1 MQTETNIT
9 TFPTQQV
16 STDVKKSKE
25 YGLQYAKAIYARIAD
40 NYFSNYDNK
49 RRLRLNRKYAEGLQ
63 SVQKY
68 KSLMDMDG
76 DTSYAN
82 IDWTPPPIIPKF
94 VDILV
99 DKFLQQDYDLI
110 CNPLDPISKNKTTE
124 LIDALRTAQLVK
136 PVLDQL
142 EKLGVSNPLSGARV
156 PQSDDE
162 ANLWMQMTG
171 KIAEAIAVESGIKVI
186 LTANEW
192 KTICRQVIRDL
203 VVCKVAGVRPYFDE
217 NNVIKLRAIDPAR
230 LVTSWT
236 DKPDFSNIQYFG
248 EIVQMS
254 ISQLRDSS
262 NGQLSEECLFEIA
275 KLNSNKQGNP
285 AWRWGNSYYPQNNM
299 LYRPYDNYLIEVL
312 DFSFTTIDTKKYSKK
327 LNNRGGYYIKERA
340 LDYVAPEGP
349 NSKTTVYEKTI
360 QNNYTGMFVIGTD
373 YIYNYGLEKNMIRD
387 RKDNKLSTNVYMKA
401 IIFAPDIYDMENK
414 SLVERMIP
422 FADQIAICH
431 FKIQQLI
438 GKSVPPGVKI
448 DQRALESLAVGMGEA
463 NMKPKDMVEM
473 YTQTGNFIFRS
484 KDADGEIINSSAIE
498 PLMNGVS
505 PEIGRLVEIINYNVN
520 MIRSVTGLNEA
531 ADSST
536 PDKDAL
542 IGIQKMALAASNA
555 AVRHIKDAYEFIA
568 MRTGK
573 MVSLMIQDL
582 FEEGYGKDIFESALG
597 KEAVAYLEASQH
609 FTMMENGIEIQYKP
623 TLEEKQELS
632 LWIQRELDT
641 GAIRLEDAIMVKE
654 FDNLKLAVQYLI
666 YRKKKYQEEKM
677 QESMQLQQQNAQVQ
691 QESAIATKQAEAE
704 IEQMKIAVGKQL
716 LEAEYTLKANLSAQ
730 EHQQKMQQIEL
741 QGKMKMNDTAVGNM
755 TKPQKNESEFGNK

>member
-1 MQTETNIT
+1 MQAETNIT

-16 STDVKKSKE
+16 STDIKKSNE

-110 CNPLDPISKNKTTE
+110 CNPLDPISKNKATE
-124 LIDALRTAQLVK
+124 LIKAMRTAQLVK
-136 PVLDQL
+136 PVLDEL
-142 EKLGVSNPLSGARV
+142 EKVGIDNPLSGAAV
-156 PQSDDE
+156 PETDDE
-162 ANLWMQMTG
+162 ANLWLQMTG
-171 KIAEAIAVESGIKVI
+171 KIAEAIAIEAGVKVVM
-186 LTANEW
+186 TANEW
-192 KTICRQVIRDL
+192 KTVCRQVIRDL
-203 VVCKVAGVRPYFDE
+203 VVCKIAGVRPYYDE
-217 NNVIKLRAIDPAR
+217 NNAIKLRAIDPVR

-236 DKPDFSNIQYFG
+236 DKADFSNIQYFG
-248 EIVQMS
+248 EIIQLN
-254 ISQLRDSS
+254 ISQLRDASKG
-262 NGQLSEECLFEIA
+262 NLSEDQLFEIA

-285 AWRWGNSYYPQNNM
+285 SWRWGNSYYPQNNM

-327 LNNRGGYYIKERA
+327 HNNKGGYYIKERA
-340 LDYVAPEGP
+340 LDYQVPEGP
-349 NSKTTVYEKTI
+349 NSKTTLYEKTI
-360 QNNYTGMFVIGTD
+360 QNNYGGMFVIGTD
-373 YIYNYGLEKNMIRD
+373 YIFNYGLEKNMVRD
-387 RKDNKLSTNVYMKA
+387 RKNNKLASNVYMKA
-401 IIFAPDIYDMENK
+401 VIFAPDIYDMENK

-438 GKSVPPGVKI
+438 GKAIPPGVKI

-473 YTQTGNFIFRS
+473 YTQTGNFIYRS
-484 KDADGEIINSSAIE
+484 KDSEGEIINSSAIE
-498 PLMNGVS
+498 PLVNGIS
-505 PEIGRLVEIINYNVN
+505 PEIGRLVEIIDYNVN

-568 MRTGK
+568 VRTGK

-582 FEEGYGKDIFESALG
+582 FREGHGKEIFESALG
-597 KEAVAYLEASQH
+597 KEAVAYLNACKD
-609 FTMMENGIEIQYKP
+609 FTMMDSGIEIQYKP

-632 LWIQRELDT
+632 VWIQRELDT
-641 GAIRLEDAIMVKE
+641 QAIRLEDAIMVKE

-691 QESAIATKQAEAE
+691 QQSAIATKQAEAE
-704 IEQMKIAVGKQL
+704 IEQMVLAAESQKLTQEYQL
-716 LEAEYTLKANLSAQ
+716 KSQLSAQ
-730 EHQQKMQQIEL
+730 EHQQKMEQIEL
-741 QGKMKMNDTAVGNM
+741 AGKMKMNDTAVGNM
-755 TKPQKNESEFGNK
+755 TKQEKTEPKFGK